1 MLRNKRIDAV
11 NNKTQFSKIFICSFS
26 DIMYFYRTF
35 FYVLEGRGCGQGG
48 IYEGGEYICRI

>member
-1 MLRNKRIDAV
+1 MLKL

-35 FYVLEGRGCGQGG
+35 FMFWR
-48 IYEGGEYICRI
+48 EGGVAKEGFMREGNIYVEYDRTGL